1 MGSNDFENKQKA
13 NFIAQ
18 QIQYVVD
25 AGLRK
30 NLSKTMITQQI
41 KSKLQSLTYNPIL
54 KRTTIYNTSKI
65 NKVSYTIAMI
75 NGTLESMIT
84 LHGTPQEREGPPTEP
99 GREPGQLAQDCN
111 GDIYKWHADTN
122 NWYSLMEYPRDN
134 GATTNTNRF
143 NSTRGRGITW
153 GSSTSK
159 GGYGM
164 EPRASNPSDQ
174 DAWYNPGIVG
184 RGSGAGM
191 QDGIMGA
198 FKLVVYLTKLFIKT
212 DSAGKAVVETYGKKT
227 EALTYKEENDSKED
241 TTKYSVKRNLEDKH
255 WDVNTLIA
263 TDTVQGYQNA
273 QRDSAAYSKIH
284 SSSKRF
290 NYLIEIK
297 KVDNEK

>member
-1 MGSNDFENKQKA
+1 MG
-13 NFIAQ
+13 
-18 QIQYVVD
+18 
-25 AGLRK
+25 L
-30 NLSKTMITQQI
+30 
-41 KSKLQSLTYNPIL
+41 
-54 KRTTIYNTSKI
+54 
-65 NKVSYTIAMI
+65 
-75 NGTLESMIT
+75 
-84 LHGTPQEREGPPTEP
+84 PQEREGPPTEP

-212 DSAGKAVVETYGKKT
+212 DSAGKKIVESYGEEAYQSGQEKTKKT
-227 EALTYKEENDSKED
+227 KSLD
-241 TTKYSVKRNLEDKH
+241 TTLFSVKRNLKDTH
-255 WDVNTLIA
+255 WGINTLIA
-263 TDTVQGYQNA
+263 ADTVQGYQNA